1 MLSSIFV
8 RFKTGLSYTAILSAL
23 IMSGCT
29 LTGQQ
34 EQPLTPAAKAEIEM
48 KQFQKVIDDAQGHA
62 SLDVIRAYIGL
73 EKLIKDPALHQKNID
88 DTWLTLTKLT
98 PEQRNGIVIKSD
110 ENILQ
115 GWLDLL
121 NTYEYNKD
129 DATKLS
135 QAVREWQTRYPRNPA
150 ALTLPSTLLR
160 QSQPAV
166 GANSQIALLLPLS
179 GQAKVFGEA
188 IRQGF
193 LDAQSGLPQ
202 PQATEETSAIQPPSS
217 NQDDSLSSI
226 LEELGIT
233 NSSTTEN
240 SAGNTDNTEQNSVT
254 AQDTQAVMSRNTTL
268 NLDPI
273 AQNSRQVIVYDT
285 NNQPIDVLLKK
296 AQQDGANLIVGPL
309 LKPEVLKTIELQS
322 TLPVLALNE
331 LDNLPTAT
339 SICFFSLSPED
350 ETRNAAQH
358 LRQQQKTT
366 PLLIVPD
373 NKFGQRMA
381 QTFADEWQRTGGGT
395 VLKQSFGSL
404 DSLKTDINRG
414 VGIRMTGTPIIPTDN
429 SPVAI
434 DAQSMPVEP
443 ISSSTV
449 DSVYIIATSDELTLI
464 KPMIDMAISTQKRPP
479 IYVSSRSNQGG
490 IGPDFRMEMEGIQ
503 FSDIPLMTGANLPLM
518 QKASQ
523 QFANDYSLMRLY
535 AMGID
540 AWSLANNY
548 NDLTNG
554 SLHFNGISGS
564 LRVEDNCTIYRQLP
578 WMQFKQGKIEPVMQ

>member
-34 EQPLTPAAKAEIEM
+34 EQPLTPAAKAEMEM
-48 KQFQKVIDDAQGHA
+48 KQFQKVIDDAQGLA

-73 EKLIKDPALHQKNID
+73 ETLITDPQLRQKNID

-98 PEQRNGIVIKSD
+98 PEQRRGVVIKAD
-110 ENILQ
+110 ENTLQ

-129 DATKLS
+129 DADKLS
-135 QAVREWQTRYPRNPA
+135 TAVREWQTRYPRNPA
-150 ALTLPSTLLR
+150 ALTLPASLLR
-160 QSQPAV
+160 LSQPSV
-166 GANSQIALLLPLS
+166 STNSQIALLLPLT

-202 PQATEETSAIQPPSS
+202 PQAMPAPQAPK
-217 NQDDSLSSI
+217 NDDSLASI
-226 LEELGIT
+226 LEELGISNTETSAT
-233 NSSTTEN
+233 NSDTTKESPDN
-240 SAGNTDNTEQNSVT
+240 SETNQAKEEKETDAFSSNMTVQ
-254 AQDTQAVMSRNTTL
+254 
-268 NLDPI
+268 LDPI

-285 NNQPIDVLLKK
+285 NSQPIDVLLKK

-309 LKPEVLKTIELQS
+309 LKPEVMKTIKLQS
-322 TLPVLALNE
+322 GLPVLALNE
-331 LDNLPTAT
+331 LDEIPSAT
-339 SICFFSLSPED
+339 TVCFFSLSPED

-358 LRQQQKTT
+358 LRQQQKSN
-366 PLLIVPD
+366 PLIIVPD

-381 QTFADEWQRTGGGT
+381 QTFADEWQRSGGGT
-395 VLKQSFGSL
+395 VLQQTFSSVE
-404 DSLKTDINRG
+404 SLKASINRG
-414 VGIRMTGTPIIPTDN
+414 VGIRMTGTPVLPTANAPLPLETQSIP
-429 SPVAI
+429 SAGGAI
-434 DAQSMPVEP
+434 
-443 ISSSTV
+443 

-490 IGPDFRMEMEGIQ
+490 TGPDFRMEMDGIQ

-518 QKASQ
+518 QKASSK
-523 QFANDYSLMRLY
+523 FANDYSLMRLY

-548 NDLTNG
+548 NDLTKG
-554 SLHFNGISGS
+554 TLRFNGISGS
-564 LRVEDNCTIYRQLP
+564 LHVENNCTVYRQLP
-578 WMQFKQGKIEPVMQ
+578 WMQFKQGKIEPVTQ

>member
-34 EQPLTPAAKAEIEM
+34 EQPLTPAAKAEMEM
-48 KQFQKVIDDAQGHA
+48 KQYQKVIDDAQGLA

-73 EKLIKDPALHQKNID
+73 ETLITDPQLRQKNID

-98 PEQRNGIVIKSD
+98 PEQRRSVVIKAD
-110 ENILQ
+110 ENTLQ

-129 DATKLS
+129 DADKLS
-135 QAVREWQTRYPRNPA
+135 TAVREWQTRYPRNPA
-150 ALTLPSTLLR
+150 ALTLPVSLLR
-160 QSQPAV
+160 LSQPSV
-166 GANSQIALLLPLS
+166 STNSQIALLLPLT

-202 PQATEETSAIQPPSS
+202 PQAMPESQTPK
-217 NQDDSLSSI
+217 NDDSLASI
-226 LEELGIT
+226 LEELGISNTETSAT
-233 NSSTTEN
+233 NSDTTKE
-240 SAGNTDNTEQNSVT
+240 STDNSESNQVKEEKGTDTFSSNMSV
-254 AQDTQAVMSRNTTL
+254 Q
-268 NLDPI
+268 LDPI

-285 NNQPIDVLLKK
+285 NSQPIDVLLKK

-309 LKPEVLKTIELQS
+309 LKPEVMKTIELQS
-322 TLPVLALNE
+322 GLPVLALNE
-331 LDNLPTAT
+331 LDTIPSAT
-339 SICFFSLSPED
+339 TVCFFSLSPED

-358 LRQQQKTT
+358 LRQQQKAN
-366 PLLIVPD
+366 PLIIVPD

-395 VLKQSFGSL
+395 VLQQTFNSVE
-404 DSLKTDINRG
+404 SLKASINRG
-414 VGIRMTGTPIIPTDN
+414 VGIRMTGTPVLPTANAPLPLETQSIP
-429 SPVAI
+429 SVGGAI
-434 DAQSMPVEP
+434 
-443 ISSSTV
+443 

-490 IGPDFRMEMEGIQ
+490 TGPDFRMEMDGIQ

-518 QKASQ
+518 QKASSK
-523 QFANDYSLMRLY
+523 FANDYSLMRLY

-548 NDLTNG
+548 NDLTKG
-554 SLHFNGISGS
+554 TLHFNGISGS
-564 LRVEDNCTIYRQLP
+564 LHVENNCTVYRQLP
-578 WMQFKQGKIEPVMQ
+578 WMQFKQGKIEPVTQ

>member
-34 EQPLTPAAKAEIEM
+34 EQPLTPAAKAEMEM
-48 KQFQKVIDDAQGHA
+48 KQYQKIIDDAQGLA

-73 EKLIKDPALHQKNID
+73 ETLITDPQLRQKNID

-98 PEQRNGIVIKSD
+98 PEQRRSVVIKAD
-110 ENILQ
+110 ENTLQ

-129 DATKLS
+129 DADKLS
-135 QAVREWQTRYPRNPA
+135 TAVREWQTRYPRNPA
-150 ALTLPSTLLR
+150 ALTLPVSLLR
-160 QSQPAV
+160 LSQPSV
-166 GANSQIALLLPLS
+166 STNSQIALLLPLT

-202 PQATEETSAIQPPSS
+202 PQAMPESQTPK
-217 NQDDSLSSI
+217 NDDSLASI
-226 LEELGIT
+226 LEELGISNTETSAT
-233 NSSTTEN
+233 NSDTTKE
-240 SAGNTDNTEQNSVT
+240 STDNSESNQVKEEKGT
-254 AQDTQAVMSRNTTL
+254 DTFSSNMNVQ
-268 NLDPI
+268 LDPI

-285 NNQPIDVLLKK
+285 NSQPIDVLLKK
-296 AQQDGANLIVGPL
+296 VQQDGANLIVGPL
-309 LKPEVLKTIELQS
+309 LKPEVMKTIELQS
-322 TLPVLALNE
+322 GLPVLALNE
-331 LDNLPTAT
+331 LDTIPSAT
-339 SICFFSLSPED
+339 TVCFFSLSPED

-358 LRQQQKTT
+358 LRQQQKAN
-366 PLLIVPD
+366 PLIIVPD

-395 VLKQSFGSL
+395 VLQQTFSSVE
-404 DSLKTDINRG
+404 SLKASINRG
-414 VGIRMTGTPIIPTDN
+414 VGIRMTGTPVLPTANAPLPLETQSIP
-429 SPVAI
+429 SASGAI
-434 DAQSMPVEP
+434 
-443 ISSSTV
+443 

-490 IGPDFRMEMEGIQ
+490 TGPDFRMEMDGIQ

-518 QKASQ
+518 QKASSK
-523 QFANDYSLMRLY
+523 FANDYSLMRLY

-548 NDLTNG
+548 NDLTKG
-554 SLHFNGISGS
+554 TLHFNGISGS
-564 LRVEDNCTIYRQLP
+564 LHVENNCTVYRQLP
-578 WMQFKQGKIEPVMQ
+578 WMQFKQGKIEPVTQ

>member
-34 EQPLTPAAKAEIEM
+34 EQPLTPAAKAEMEM
-48 KQFQKVIDDAQGHA
+48 KQFQKVIDDAQGLA

-73 EKLIKDPALHQKNID
+73 ETLITDPQLHQKNID

-98 PEQRNGIVIKSD
+98 PEQRRGVVIKAD
-110 ENILQ
+110 ENTLQ

-129 DATKLS
+129 DADKLS
-135 QAVREWQTRYPRNPA
+135 AAVREWQTRYPRNPA
-150 ALTLPSTLLR
+150 ALTLPAALLR
-160 QSQPAV
+160 LSQPSV
-166 GANSQIALLLPLS
+166 STSSQIALLLPLT

-202 PQATEETSAIQPPSS
+202 PQAMPTAPQEPKK
-217 NQDDSLSSI
+217 DDSLASI
-226 LEELGIT
+226 LEELGINNT
-233 NSSTTEN
+233 ETPATDTAKETTEN
-240 SAGNTDNTEQNSVT
+240 
-254 AQDTQAVMSRNTTL
+254 TQATQDQGKESSTFSGDTTL
-268 NLDPI
+268 RLDPI

-285 NNQPIDVLLKK
+285 NSQPIDVLMKK
-296 AQQDGANLIVGPL
+296 VQQDGASLIVGPL
-309 LKPEVLKTIELQS
+309 LKPEVMKTIELQS
-322 TLPVLALNE
+322 GLPVLALNE
-331 LDNLPTAT
+331 LDNVPSAT
-339 SICFFSLSPED
+339 TVCFFSLSPED

-358 LRQQQKTT
+358 LRQQQKSN
-366 PLLIVPD
+366 PLIIVPD

-395 VLKQSFGSL
+395 VLQQTFSSV
-404 DSLKTDINRG
+404 DSLKASINRG
-414 VGIRMTGTPIIPTDN
+414 VGIRMTGTPVLPTANAPLPLETQSIPSTGG
-429 SPVAI
+429 AI
-434 DAQSMPVEP
+434 
-443 ISSSTV
+443 

-490 IGPDFRMEMEGIQ
+490 TGPDFRMEMDGIQ
-503 FSDIPLMTGANLPLM
+503 FSDIPLMAGANLPLM
-518 QKASQ
+518 QKASSK
-523 QFANDYSLMRLY
+523 FANDYSLMRLY

-548 NDLTNG
+548 NDLTKG
-554 SLHFNGISGS
+554 TLRFNGISGS
-564 LRVEDNCTIYRQLP
+564 LRVENNCTVYRELP
-578 WMQFKQGKIEPVMQ
+578 WMQFKQGKIEPVVQ

>member
-34 EQPLTPAAKAEIEM
+34 EQPLTPAAKAEMEM
-48 KQFQKVIDDAQGHA
+48 KQFQKVIDDAQGLA

-73 EKLIKDPALHQKNID
+73 ETLITDPQLHQKNID

-98 PEQRNGIVIKSD
+98 PEQRRGVVIKAD
-110 ENILQ
+110 ENTLQ

-129 DATKLS
+129 DADKLS
-135 QAVREWQTRYPRNPA
+135 AAVREWQTRYPRNPA
-150 ALTLPSTLLR
+150 ALTLPAALLR
-160 QSQPAV
+160 LSQPSV
-166 GANSQIALLLPLS
+166 STSSQIALLLPLT

-202 PQATEETSAIQPPSS
+202 PQAMPTAPQEPKK
-217 NQDDSLSSI
+217 DDSLASI
-226 LEELGIT
+226 LEELGINNT
-233 NSSTTEN
+233 ETPATDTAKETTEN
-240 SAGNTDNTEQNSVT
+240 TQA
-254 AQDTQAVMSRNTTL
+254 AQDQGKESSTFSGDTTL
-268 NLDPI
+268 RLDPI

-285 NNQPIDVLLKK
+285 NSQPIDVLMKK
-296 AQQDGANLIVGPL
+296 VQQDGASLIVGPL
-309 LKPEVLKTIELQS
+309 LKPEVMKTIELQS
-322 TLPVLALNE
+322 GLPVLALNE
-331 LDNLPTAT
+331 LDNVPSAT
-339 SICFFSLSPED
+339 TVCFFSLSPED

-358 LRQQQKTT
+358 LRQQQKSN
-366 PLLIVPD
+366 PLIIVPD

-395 VLKQSFGSL
+395 VLQQTFSSV
-404 DSLKTDINRG
+404 DSLKASINRG
-414 VGIRMTGTPIIPTDN
+414 VGIRMTGTPVLPTANAPLPLETQSIP
-429 SPVAI
+429 SAGGAI
-434 DAQSMPVEP
+434 
-443 ISSSTV
+443 

-490 IGPDFRMEMEGIQ
+490 TGPDFRMEMDGIQ
-503 FSDIPLMTGANLPLM
+503 FSDIPLMAGANLPLM
-518 QKASQ
+518 QKASSK
-523 QFANDYSLMRLY
+523 FANDYSLMRLY

-548 NDLTNG
+548 NDLTKG
-554 SLHFNGISGS
+554 TLRFNGISGS
-564 LRVEDNCTIYRQLP
+564 LRVENNCTVYRELP
-578 WMQFKQGKIEPVMQ
+578 WMQFKQGKIEPVVQ

>member
-34 EQPLTPAAKAEIEM
+34 EQPLTPAAKAEMEM
-48 KQFQKVIDDAQGHA
+48 KQFQKVIDDAQGLA

-73 EKLIKDPALHQKNID
+73 ETLITDPQLHQKNID

-98 PEQRNGIVIKSD
+98 PEQRRGIVIKAN
-110 ENILQ
+110 ENTLQ

-129 DATKLS
+129 DADKLS
-135 QAVREWQTRYPRNPA
+135 IAVREWQTRYPRNPA
-150 ALTLPSTLLR
+150 ALTLPASLLR
-160 QSQPAV
+160 LSQPSVSAS
-166 GANSQIALLLPLS
+166 SQIALLLPLT

-202 PQATEETSAIQPPSS
+202 PQAMPEPQAPK
-217 NQDDSLSSI
+217 NDDSLASI
-226 LEELGIT
+226 LEELGISNT
-233 NSSTTEN
+233 ETPATDPDTAKDTAEN
-240 SAGNTDNTEQNSVT
+240 SETNQVKEEKETETFSGNMTVQ
-254 AQDTQAVMSRNTTL
+254 
-268 NLDPI
+268 LDPI

-285 NNQPIDVLLKK
+285 NSQSIDVLLKK
-296 AQQDGANLIVGPL
+296 VQQDGANLIVGPL
-309 LKPEVLKTIELQS
+309 LKPEVMKTIELQS
-322 TLPVLALNE
+322 GLPVLALNE
-331 LDNLPTAT
+331 LDNVPSAT
-339 SICFFSLSPED
+339 TVCFFSLSPED

-358 LRQQQKTT
+358 LRQQQKSN
-366 PLLIVPD
+366 PLIIVPD

-395 VLKQSFGSL
+395 VLQQTFSSVE
-404 DSLKTDINRG
+404 SLKASINRG
-414 VGIRMTGTPIIPTDN
+414 VGIRMTGTPILPTANAPLPLETQSIPSTGG
-429 SPVAI
+429 AI
-434 DAQSMPVEP
+434 
-443 ISSSTV
+443 

-490 IGPDFRMEMEGIQ
+490 TGPDFRMEMDGIQ

-518 QKASQ
+518 QKASSK
-523 QFANDYSLMRLY
+523 FANDYSLMRLY

-548 NDLTNG
+548 NDLTKG
-554 SLHFNGISGS
+554 TLRFNGISGS
-564 LRVEDNCTIYRQLP
+564 LRVENNCTVYRELP
-578 WMQFKQGKIEPVMQ
+578 WMQFKQGKIEPVAQ

>member
-34 EQPLTPAAKAEIEM
+34 EQPLTPAAKAEMEM
-48 KQFQKVIDDAQGHA
+48 KQFQKVIDDSQGLA

-73 EKLIKDPALHQKNID
+73 ETLITDPQLHQKNID

-98 PEQRNGIVIKSD
+98 PEQRRGVVIKAD
-110 ENILQ
+110 ENTLQ

-129 DATKLS
+129 DADKLS
-135 QAVREWQTRYPRNPA
+135 TAVREWQTRYPRNPA
-150 ALTLPSTLLR
+150 ALTLPASLLR
-160 QSQPAV
+160 LSQPSISTS
-166 GANSQIALLLPLS
+166 SQIALLLPLT

-202 PQATEETSAIQPPSS
+202 PQAMPEPQAPK
-217 NQDDSLSSI
+217 NDDSLASI
-226 LEELGIT
+226 LEELGISNTETSAT
-233 NSSTTEN
+233 NSDTTKA
-240 SAGNTDNTEQNSVT
+240 STDNSETNQVKEEKETETFSGNMTVQ
-254 AQDTQAVMSRNTTL
+254 
-268 NLDPI
+268 LDPI

-285 NNQPIDVLLKK
+285 NSQPIDVLLKK

-309 LKPEVLKTIELQS
+309 LKPEVMKTIELQS
-322 TLPVLALNE
+322 GLPVLALNE
-331 LDNLPTAT
+331 LESVPSAT
-339 SICFFSLSPED
+339 TVCFFSLSPED

-358 LRQQQKTT
+358 LRQQQKSN
-366 PLLIVPD
+366 PLIIVPD

-381 QTFADEWQRTGGGT
+381 QTFADEWQHTGGGT
-395 VLKQSFGSL
+395 VLQQTFSSVE
-404 DSLKTDINRG
+404 SLKASINRG
-414 VGIRMTGTPIIPTDN
+414 VGIRMTGTPVLPTANAPLPLETQSIP
-429 SPVAI
+429 SAGGAI
-434 DAQSMPVEP
+434 
-443 ISSSTV
+443 

-464 KPMIDMAISTQKRPP
+464 KPMIDMAISTKKRPP

-490 IGPDFRMEMEGIQ
+490 TGPDFRMEMEGIQ

-518 QKASQ
+518 QKASSK
-523 QFANDYSLMRLY
+523 FANDYSLMRLY

-548 NDLTNG
+548 NDLTKG
-554 SLHFNGISGS
+554 SLRFNGISGS
-564 LRVEDNCTIYRQLP
+564 LRVENNCTVYRELP
-578 WMQFKQGKIEPVMQ
+578 WMQFKQGKIEPVAQ

>member
-34 EQPLTPAAKAEIEM
+34 EQPLTPAAKAEMEM
-48 KQFQKVIDDAQGHA
+48 KQFQKVIDDAQGLA

-73 EKLIKDPALHQKNID
+73 ETLITDPQLRQKNID

-98 PEQRNGIVIKSD
+98 PEQRRGVVIKAD
-110 ENILQ
+110 ENTLQ

-129 DATKLS
+129 DADKLS
-135 QAVREWQTRYPRNPA
+135 TAVREWQTRYPRNPA
-150 ALTLPSTLLR
+150 ALTLPASLLR
-160 QSQPAV
+160 LSQPSV
-166 GANSQIALLLPLS
+166 STNSQIALLLPLT

-202 PQATEETSAIQPPSS
+202 PQAMPASQSPK
-217 NQDDSLSSI
+217 NDDSLASI
-226 LEELGIT
+226 LEELGISNTETSAT
-233 NSSTTEN
+233 NSDTTKESPDN
-240 SAGNTDNTEQNSVT
+240 SETNQAKEEKETDAFSSNMTVQ
-254 AQDTQAVMSRNTTL
+254 
-268 NLDPI
+268 LDPI

-285 NNQPIDVLLKK
+285 NSQPIDVLLKK

-309 LKPEVLKTIELQS
+309 LKPEVMKTIELQS
-322 TLPVLALNE
+322 GLPVLALNE
-331 LDNLPTAT
+331 LDALPSAT
-339 SICFFSLSPED
+339 TVCFFSLSPED

-358 LRQQQKTT
+358 LRQQQKSN
-366 PLLIVPD
+366 PLIIVPD

-381 QTFADEWQRTGGGT
+381 QTFADEWQRSGGGT
-395 VLKQSFGSL
+395 VLQQTFSSVE
-404 DSLKTDINRG
+404 SLKASINRG
-414 VGIRMTGTPIIPTDN
+414 VGIRMTGTPVLPTANAPLPLETQSIP
-429 SPVAI
+429 SAGGAI
-434 DAQSMPVEP
+434 
-443 ISSSTV
+443 

-490 IGPDFRMEMEGIQ
+490 TGPDFRMEMDGIQ

-518 QKASQ
+518 QKASSK
-523 QFANDYSLMRLY
+523 FANDYSLMRLY

-548 NDLTNG
+548 NDLTKG
-554 SLHFNGISGS
+554 TLRFNGISGS
-564 LRVEDNCTIYRQLP
+564 LHVENNCTVYRQLP
-578 WMQFKQGKIEPVMQ
+578 WMQFKQGKIEPVTQ

>member
-34 EQPLTPAAKAEIEM
+34 EQPLTPAAKAEMEM
-48 KQFQKVIDDAQGHA
+48 KQFQKVIDDAQGLA

-73 EKLIKDPALHQKNID
+73 ETLITDPQLHQKNID

-98 PEQRNGIVIKSD
+98 PEQRRGIVIKAN
-110 ENILQ
+110 ENTLQ

-129 DATKLS
+129 DADKLS
-135 QAVREWQTRYPRNPA
+135 IAVREWQTRYPRNPA
-150 ALTLPSTLLR
+150 ALTLPASLLR
-160 QSQPAV
+160 LSQPSVSAS
-166 GANSQIALLLPLS
+166 SQIALLLPLT

-202 PQATEETSAIQPPSS
+202 PQAMPEPQAPK
-217 NQDDSLSSI
+217 NDDSLASI
-226 LEELGIT
+226 LEELGISNT
-233 NSSTTEN
+233 ETPATDPDTAKDTAEN
-240 SAGNTDNTEQNSVT
+240 SETNQVKEEKEAETFSGNMTVQ
-254 AQDTQAVMSRNTTL
+254 
-268 NLDPI
+268 LDPI

-285 NNQPIDVLLKK
+285 NSQSIDVLLKK
-296 AQQDGANLIVGPL
+296 VQQDGANLIVGPL
-309 LKPEVLKTIELQS
+309 LKPEVMKTIELQS
-322 TLPVLALNE
+322 GLPVLALNE
-331 LDNLPTAT
+331 LDNVPSAT
-339 SICFFSLSPED
+339 TVCFFSLSPED

-358 LRQQQKTT
+358 LRQQQKSN
-366 PLLIVPD
+366 PLIIVPD

-395 VLKQSFGSL
+395 VLQQTFSSVE
-404 DSLKTDINRG
+404 SLKASINRG
-414 VGIRMTGTPIIPTDN
+414 VGIRMTGTPILPTANAPLPLETQSIPSTGG
-429 SPVAI
+429 AI
-434 DAQSMPVEP
+434 
-443 ISSSTV
+443 

-490 IGPDFRMEMEGIQ
+490 TGPDFRMEMDGIQ

-518 QKASQ
+518 QKASSK
-523 QFANDYSLMRLY
+523 FANDYSLMRLY

-548 NDLTNG
+548 NDLTKG
-554 SLHFNGISGS
+554 TLRFNGISGS
-564 LRVEDNCTIYRQLP
+564 LRVENNCTVYRELP
-578 WMQFKQGKIEPVMQ
+578 WMQFKQGKIEPVAQ

>member
-34 EQPLTPAAKAEIEM
+34 EQPLDPVRKAELEM
-48 KQFQKVIDDAQGHA
+48 RQLQKVIEDSQGQA

-73 EKLIKDPALHQKNID
+73 EPLITDPTLHQQNID

-98 PEQRNGIVIKSD
+98 PEQRQAVVIKAD

-121 NTYEYNKD
+121 NTYEYNRED
-129 DATKLS
+129 TDKLS
-135 QAVREWQTRYPRNPA
+135 KAVREWQTRYPRNPA
-150 ALTLPSTLLR
+150 ALTLPAALLR
-160 QSQPAV
+160 LSQPSV
-166 GANSQIALLLPLS
+166 STSSQIALLLPLT

-188 IRQGF
+188 IQQGF

-202 PQATEETSAIQPPSS
+202 PPAMPETKAEPKE
-217 NQDDSLSSI
+217 DSLASI
-226 LEELGIT
+226 LEELGINNAET
-233 NSSTTEN
+233 PSADTDSTKEPTEN
-240 SAGNTDNTEQNSVT
+240 SETSQNKETEAIEANYTVQ
-254 AQDTQAVMSRNTTL
+254 
-268 NLDPI
+268 LDPI

-285 NNQPIDVLLKK
+285 NSQPIDVLLKK
-296 AQQDGANLIVGPL
+296 VQQDGANLIVGPL
-309 LKPEVLKTIELQS
+309 LKPEVMKTIELQS
-322 TLPVLALNE
+322 GIPVLALNE
-331 LDNLPTAT
+331 LDTVPAAT
-339 SICFFSLSPED
+339 TVCFFSLSPED

-358 LRQQQKTT
+358 LRQQQKSN
-366 PLLIVPD
+366 PLIIVPS

-395 VLKQSFGSL
+395 VLQQSFGSL
-404 DSLKTDINRG
+404 ETLKSSINRG
-414 VGIRMTGTPIIPTDN
+414 VGIRMTGTPVLPTENAPLPLD
-429 SPVAI
+429 SQSLPSTDGAI
-434 DAQSMPVEP
+434 
-443 ISSSTV
+443 

-464 KPMIDMAISTQKRPP
+464 KPMIDMAISTKKRPP

-490 IGPDFRMEMEGIQ
+490 TGPDFRMEMDGIQ

-518 QKASQ
+518 QKASSK
-523 QFANDYSLMRLY
+523 FANDYSLMRLY

-548 NDLTNG
+548 NDLTKG
-554 SLHFNGISGS
+554 TLRFNGISGS

-578 WMQFKQGKIEPVMQ
+578 WMQFKQGKIEPVEQ

>member
-34 EQPLTPAAKAEIEM
+34 EQPLTPAAKAEMEM
-48 KQFQKVIDDAQGHA
+48 KQFQKVIEDSQGQA

-73 EKLIKDPALHQKNID
+73 EAHITDPALHQKNID

-98 PEQRNGIVIKSD
+98 PEQRRSVVIKAD
-110 ENILQ
+110 ENTLQ

-121 NTYEYNKD
+121 NTYEENQQ
-129 DATKLS
+129 DADKLS
-135 QAVREWQTRYPRNPA
+135 KAVREWQTRYPRNPA
-150 ALTLPSTLLR
+150 ALTLPTLLLR
-160 QSQPAV
+160 LSQPSV
-166 GANSQIALLLPLS
+166 GTSSQIALLLPLT

-202 PQATEETSAIQPPSS
+202 PQAMPASPEPKK
-217 NQDDSLSSI
+217 DDSLAAI
-226 LEELGIT
+226 LEELGI
-233 NSSTTEN
+233 N
-240 SAGNTDNTEQNSVT
+240 NTETSATETDT
-254 AQDTQAVMSRNTTL
+254 AKETPETGEATQGKESSSFSGNTTL
-268 NLDPI
+268 NLDPV

-285 NNQPIDVLLKK
+285 NSQPIDVLLKK
-296 AQQDGANLIVGPL
+296 VQQDGANLIVGPL
-309 LKPEVLKTIELQS
+309 LKPEVMKTIELQS
-322 TLPVLALNE
+322 GLPVLALNE
-331 LDNLPTAT
+331 LDSIPVAT
-339 SICFFSLSPED
+339 TVCFFSLSPED

-358 LRQQQKTT
+358 LRQQQRSN
-366 PLLIVPD
+366 PLIIVPD

-395 VLKQSFGSL
+395 VLQQTFGSL
-404 DSLKTDINRG
+404 DSLKTSINRG
-414 VGIRMTGTPIIPTDN
+414 VGIRMTGTPVLSTVNAPLPLDNQSIP
-429 SPVAI
+429 
-434 DAQSMPVEP
+434 
-443 ISSSTV
+443 SSTSGGAI

-490 IGPDFRMEMEGIQ
+490 TGPDFRMEMEGIQ
-503 FSDIPLMTGANLPLM
+503 FSDIPLMAGANLPLM
-518 QKASQ
+518 QKASSN
-523 QFANDYSLMRLY
+523 FANDYSLMRLY

-548 NDLTNG
+548 NDLTKG
-554 SLHFNGISGS
+554 TLHFNGISGS

-578 WMQFKQGKIEPVMQ
+578 WMQFKQGKIEPVGQ

>member
-34 EQPLTPAAKAEIEM
+34 EQPLTPAAKAEMEM
-48 KQFQKVIDDAQGHA
+48 KQFQKVIDDAQGLA

-73 EKLIKDPALHQKNID
+73 ETLITDPELHQKNID
-88 DTWLTLTKLT
+88 DTWLMLTKLT
-98 PEQRNGIVIKSD
+98 PEQRRGVVIKAD
-110 ENILQ
+110 ENTLQ

-129 DATKLS
+129 DADKLS
-135 QAVREWQTRYPRNPA
+135 TAVREWQTRYPRNPA
-150 ALTLPSTLLR
+150 ALTLPVSLLR
-160 QSQPAV
+160 LSQPSV
-166 GANSQIALLLPLS
+166 STSSQIALLLPLT

-202 PQATEETSAIQPPSS
+202 PQAIPEPETPK
-217 NQDDSLSSI
+217 NDDSLASI
-226 LEELGIT
+226 LEELGIKNT
-233 NSSTTEN
+233 ETPTTDTAQETTEKTQDKEKESSTF
-240 SAGNTDNTEQNSVT
+240 SG
-254 AQDTQAVMSRNTTL
+254 NTTL
-268 NLDPI
+268 RLDPV
-273 AQNSRQVIVYDT
+273 AQNARQVIVYDT
-285 NNQPIDVLLKK
+285 NSQPIDVLLKK
-296 AQQDGANLIVGPL
+296 VQQDGANLIVGPL
-309 LKPEVLKTIELQS
+309 LKPEVMKTIELQS
-322 TLPVLALNE
+322 GLPVLALNE
-331 LDNLPTAT
+331 LDAIPSAT
-339 SICFFSLSPED
+339 TVCFFSLSPED

-358 LRQQQKTT
+358 LRQQQKAN
-366 PLLIVPD
+366 PLIIVPD

-395 VLKQSFGSL
+395 VLQQTFSSVE
-404 DSLKTDINRG
+404 SLKASINRG
-414 VGIRMTGTPIIPTDN
+414 VGIRMTGTPVLPTENAPLPLDSQSIP
-429 SPVAI
+429 SAGGAI
-434 DAQSMPVEP
+434 
-443 ISSSTV
+443 

-490 IGPDFRMEMEGIQ
+490 TGPDFRMEMDGIQ

-518 QKASQ
+518 QKASSK
-523 QFANDYSLMRLY
+523 FANDYSLMRLY

-548 NDLTNG
+548 NDLTKG
-554 SLHFNGISGS
+554 TLHFNGISGS
-564 LRVEDNCTIYRQLP
+564 LRVEDNCTVYRQLP
-578 WMQFKQGKIEPVMQ
+578 WMQFKQGKIEPVTQ

>member
-34 EQPLTPAAKAEIEM
+34 EQPLTPAAKAEMEM
-48 KQFQKVIDDAQGHA
+48 KQFQKVIDDAQGLA

-73 EKLIKDPALHQKNID
+73 ETLITDPQLHQKNID

-98 PEQRNGIVIKSD
+98 PEQRRGVVIKAD
-110 ENILQ
+110 ENTLQ

-129 DATKLS
+129 DADKLS
-135 QAVREWQTRYPRNPA
+135 TAVREWQTRYPRNPA
-150 ALTLPSTLLR
+150 ALTLPASLLR
-160 QSQPAV
+160 LSQPSVSAS
-166 GANSQIALLLPLS
+166 SQIALLLPLT

-202 PQATEETSAIQPPSS
+202 PQAMPTAPQEPKK
-217 NQDDSLSSI
+217 DDSLASI
-226 LEELGIT
+226 LEELGISNTETATT
-233 NSSTTEN
+233 NSDTTN
-240 SAGNTDNTEQNSVT
+240 GSTDNSETNQVKEEKETDAFSSNMTVQ
-254 AQDTQAVMSRNTTL
+254 
-268 NLDPI
+268 LDPV

-285 NNQPIDVLLKK
+285 NSQPIDVLLKK
-296 AQQDGANLIVGPL
+296 VQQDGANLIVGPL
-309 LKPEVLKTIELQS
+309 LKPEVMKTIELQS
-322 TLPVLALNE
+322 GLPVLALNE
-331 LDNLPTAT
+331 LDNVPSAT
-339 SICFFSLSPED
+339 TVCFFSLSPED

-358 LRQQQKTT
+358 LRQQQKSN
-366 PLLIVPD
+366 PLIIVPD

-381 QTFADEWQRTGGGT
+381 QTFADEWQRTGSGT
-395 VLKQSFGSL
+395 VLQQTFSSIE
-404 DSLKTDINRG
+404 SLKASINRG
-414 VGIRMTGTPIIPTDN
+414 VGIRMTGTPVLPTANAPLPLETQSIP
-429 SPVAI
+429 SAGGAI
-434 DAQSMPVEP
+434 
-443 ISSSTV
+443 

-464 KPMIDMAISTQKRPP
+464 KPMIDMAISTKKRPP

-490 IGPDFRMEMEGIQ
+490 TGPDFRMEMDGIQ

-518 QKASQ
+518 QKASSK
-523 QFANDYSLMRLY
+523 FANDYSLMRLY

-548 NDLTNG
+548 NDLTKG
-554 SLHFNGISGS
+554 TLRFNGISGS
-564 LRVEDNCTIYRQLP
+564 LRVEDNCTVYRQLP
-578 WMQFKQGKIEPVMQ
+578 WMQFKQGKIEPVAQ

>member
-29 LTGQQ
+29 LTEQQ
-34 EQPLTPAAKAEIEM
+34 EQPLTPAAKAEMEM
-48 KQFQKVIDDAQGHA
+48 KPFQKVINDAQGLA

-73 EKLIKDPALHQKNID
+73 ETLITDPQQHQKNID

-98 PEQRNGIVIKSD
+98 PEQRRSVVIKAD
-110 ENILQ
+110 ENTLQ

-121 NTYEYNKD
+121 NIYEYNKD
-129 DATKLS
+129 DADKLS
-135 QAVREWQTRYPRNPA
+135 TAVREWQTRYPRNPA
-150 ALTLPSTLLR
+150 ALTLPAPLLR
-160 QSQPAV
+160 LSQPSV
-166 GANSQIALLLPLS
+166 STGSQIALLLPLT

-202 PQATEETSAIQPPSS
+202 PQAMPTVPQEPKK
-217 NQDDSLSSI
+217 DDSLASI
-226 LEELGIT
+226 LEELGISNTETSVT
-233 NSSTTEN
+233 NSDTTEE
-240 SAGNTDNTEQNSVT
+240 ATDNSETNQEKET
-254 AQDTQAVMSRNTTL
+254 DTFSGNMTVQ
-268 NLDPI
+268 LDPI

-285 NNQPIDVLLKK
+285 NSQSIDVLLKK
-296 AQQDGANLIVGPL
+296 VQQDGANLIVGPL
-309 LKPEVLKTIELQS
+309 LKPEVMKTIELQS
-322 TLPVLALNE
+322 GLPVLALNE
-331 LDNLPTAT
+331 LDNVPSAT
-339 SICFFSLSPED
+339 TVCFFSLSPED

-358 LRQQQKTT
+358 LRQQQKSN
-366 PLLIVPD
+366 PLIIVPD

-395 VLKQSFGSL
+395 VLQQTFSSVE
-404 DSLKTDINRG
+404 SLKASINRG
-414 VGIRMTGTPIIPTDN
+414 VGIRMTGTPVLPTANAPLPLETQSIP
-429 SPVAI
+429 SEGGAI
-434 DAQSMPVEP
+434 DS
-443 ISSSTV
+443 I
-449 DSVYIIATSDELTLI
+449 YIIATSDELTLI

-490 IGPDFRMEMEGIQ
+490 TGPDFRMEMEGIQ

-518 QKASQ
+518 QKASSK
-523 QFANDYSLMRLY
+523 FANDYSLMRLY

-548 NDLTNG
+548 NDLTKG
-554 SLHFNGISGS
+554 TLRFNGISGS
-564 LRVEDNCTIYRQLP
+564 LRVENNCTVYRQLP
-578 WMQFKQGKIEPVMQ
+578 WMQFKQGKIEPVAQ

>member
-34 EQPLTPAAKAEIEM
+34 EQPLTPAAKAEMEM
-48 KQFQKVIDDAQGHA
+48 KQFQKVIDDSQGLA

-73 EKLIKDPALHQKNID
+73 ETLITDPQLHQKNID

-98 PEQRNGIVIKSD
+98 PEQRRGVVIKAD
-110 ENILQ
+110 ENTLQ

-129 DATKLS
+129 DADKLS
-135 QAVREWQTRYPRNPA
+135 TAVREWQTRYPRNPA
-150 ALTLPSTLLR
+150 ALTLPASLLR
-160 QSQPAV
+160 LSQPSV
-166 GANSQIALLLPLS
+166 STSSQIALLLPLT

-202 PQATEETSAIQPPSS
+202 PQAMPEPQAPK
-217 NQDDSLSSI
+217 NDDSLASI
-226 LEELGIT
+226 LEELGISNTETSAT
-233 NSSTTEN
+233 NSDTTKA
-240 SAGNTDNTEQNSVT
+240 STDNSETNQVKEEKETETFSGNMTVQ
-254 AQDTQAVMSRNTTL
+254 
-268 NLDPI
+268 LDPI

-285 NNQPIDVLLKK
+285 NSQPIDVLLKK

-309 LKPEVLKTIELQS
+309 LKPEVMKTIELQS
-322 TLPVLALNE
+322 GLPVLALNE
-331 LDNLPTAT
+331 LESVPSAT
-339 SICFFSLSPED
+339 TVCFFSLSPED

-358 LRQQQKTT
+358 LRQQQKSN
-366 PLLIVPD
+366 PLIIVPD

-381 QTFADEWQRTGGGT
+381 QTFADEWQHTGGGT
-395 VLKQSFGSL
+395 VLQQTFSSVE
-404 DSLKTDINRG
+404 SLKASINRG
-414 VGIRMTGTPIIPTDN
+414 VGIRMTGTPVLPTANAPLPLETQSIP
-429 SPVAI
+429 SAGGAI
-434 DAQSMPVEP
+434 
-443 ISSSTV
+443 

-464 KPMIDMAISTQKRPP
+464 KPMIDMAISTKKRPP

-490 IGPDFRMEMEGIQ
+490 TGPDFRMEMEGIQ
-503 FSDIPLMTGANLPLM
+503 FSDIPLMTGANLLLM
-518 QKASQ
+518 QKASSK
-523 QFANDYSLMRLY
+523 FANDYSLMRLY

-548 NDLTNG
+548 NDLTKG
-554 SLHFNGISGS
+554 SLRFNGISGS
-564 LRVEDNCTIYRQLP
+564 LRVENNCTVYRELP
-578 WMQFKQGKIEPVMQ
+578 WMQFKQGKIEPVAQ

>member
-34 EQPLTPAAKAEIEM
+34 EQPLTPAAKAEMEM
-48 KQFQKVIDDAQGHA
+48 KQFQKVIDDAQGLA

-73 EKLIKDPALHQKNID
+73 ETLITDPQLRQKNID

-98 PEQRNGIVIKSD
+98 PEQRRGVVIKAD
-110 ENILQ
+110 ENTLQ

-129 DATKLS
+129 DADKLS
-135 QAVREWQTRYPRNPA
+135 TAVREWQTRYPRNPA
-150 ALTLPSTLLR
+150 ALTLPASLLR
-160 QSQPAV
+160 LSQPSV
-166 GANSQIALLLPLS
+166 STNSQIALLLPLT

-202 PQATEETSAIQPPSS
+202 PQAMPASQAPK
-217 NQDDSLSSI
+217 NDDSLASI
-226 LEELGIT
+226 LEELGISNTETSAT
-233 NSSTTEN
+233 NSDTTKESPDN
-240 SAGNTDNTEQNSVT
+240 SETNQAKEEKETDAFSSNMTVQ
-254 AQDTQAVMSRNTTL
+254 
-268 NLDPI
+268 LDPI

-285 NNQPIDVLLKK
+285 NSQPIDVLLKK

-309 LKPEVLKTIELQS
+309 LKPEVMKTIELQS
-322 TLPVLALNE
+322 GLPVLALNE
-331 LDNLPTAT
+331 LDAIPSAT
-339 SICFFSLSPED
+339 TVCFFSLSPED

-358 LRQQQKTT
+358 LRQQQKSN
-366 PLLIVPD
+366 PLIIVPD

-381 QTFADEWQRTGGGT
+381 QTFADEWQRSGGGT
-395 VLKQSFGSL
+395 VLQQTFSSVE
-404 DSLKTDINRG
+404 SLKASINRG
-414 VGIRMTGTPIIPTDN
+414 VGIRMTGTPVLPTANAPLPLETQSIP
-429 SPVAI
+429 SAGGAI
-434 DAQSMPVEP
+434 
-443 ISSSTV
+443 

-490 IGPDFRMEMEGIQ
+490 TGPDFRMEMDGIQ

-518 QKASQ
+518 QKASSK
-523 QFANDYSLMRLY
+523 FANDYSLMRLY

-548 NDLTNG
+548 NDLTKG
-554 SLHFNGISGS
+554 TLRFNGISGS
-564 LRVEDNCTIYRQLP
+564 LHVENNCTVYRQLP
-578 WMQFKQGKIEPVMQ
+578 WMQFKQGKIEPVTQ

>member
-34 EQPLTPAAKAEIEM
+34 EQPLTPAAKAEMEM
-48 KQFQKVIDDAQGHA
+48 KQFQKVIDDAQGLA

-73 EKLIKDPALHQKNID
+73 ETLITDPQLRQKNID

-98 PEQRNGIVIKSD
+98 PEQRRGVVIKAD
-110 ENILQ
+110 ENTLQ

-129 DATKLS
+129 DADKLS
-135 QAVREWQTRYPRNPA
+135 TAVREWQTRYPRNPA
-150 ALTLPSTLLR
+150 ALTLPASLLR
-160 QSQPAV
+160 LSQPSV
-166 GANSQIALLLPLS
+166 STNSQIALLLPLT

-202 PQATEETSAIQPPSS
+202 PQAMPASQAPK
-217 NQDDSLSSI
+217 NDDSLASI
-226 LEELGIT
+226 LEELGISNTETSAT
-233 NSSTTEN
+233 NSDTTKESPDN
-240 SAGNTDNTEQNSVT
+240 SETNQAKEEKETDAFSSNMTVQ
-254 AQDTQAVMSRNTTL
+254 
-268 NLDPI
+268 LDPI

-285 NNQPIDVLLKK
+285 NSQPIDVLLKK

-309 LKPEVLKTIELQS
+309 LKPEVMKTIELQS
-322 TLPVLALNE
+322 GLPVLALNE
-331 LDNLPTAT
+331 LDALPSAT
-339 SICFFSLSPED
+339 TVCFFSLSPED

-358 LRQQQKTT
+358 LRQQQKSN
-366 PLLIVPD
+366 PLIIVPD

-381 QTFADEWQRTGGGT
+381 QTFADEWQRSGGGT
-395 VLKQSFGSL
+395 VLQQTFSSVE
-404 DSLKTDINRG
+404 SLKASINRG
-414 VGIRMTGTPIIPTDN
+414 VGIRMTGTPVLPTANAPLPLETQSIP
-429 SPVAI
+429 SAGGAI
-434 DAQSMPVEP
+434 
-443 ISSSTV
+443 

-490 IGPDFRMEMEGIQ
+490 TGPDFRMEMDGIQ

-518 QKASQ
+518 QKASSK
-523 QFANDYSLMRLY
+523 FANDYSLMRLY

-548 NDLTNG
+548 NDLTKG
-554 SLHFNGISGS
+554 TLRFNGISGS
-564 LRVEDNCTIYRQLP
+564 LHVENNCTVYRQLP
-578 WMQFKQGKIEPVMQ
+578 WMQFKQGKIEPVTQ